1 MKDKETGKIKKV
13 LLVSLLTLAAFELL
27 GPLGLMLIVLYF
39 CI

>member
-1 MKDKETGKIKKV
+1 MEDKNEKKIKKV
-13 LLVSLLTLAAFELL
+13 LLVALLTLAAFELL

>member
-1 MKDKETGKIKKV
+1 MKDKETSKIKKV